1 MRQEIIS
8 VNVRACVCVCVCVCV
23 FILLFYVILTVILK
37 LQTLNCF
44 KIHTSQTVICN
55 NTCVL

>member
-8 VNVRACVCVCVCVCV
+8 VNVCC
-23 FILLFYVILTVILK
+23 FIILLFYVILTVILK

-44 KIHTSQTVICN
+44 KKHTSQTVICN
-55 NTCVL
+55 NTFVL